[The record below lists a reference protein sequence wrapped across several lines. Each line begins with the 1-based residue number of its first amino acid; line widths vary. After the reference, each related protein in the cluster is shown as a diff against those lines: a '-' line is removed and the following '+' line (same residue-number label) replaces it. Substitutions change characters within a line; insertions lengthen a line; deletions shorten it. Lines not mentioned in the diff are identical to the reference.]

1 MLNITNYV
9 GNANQTVICHL
20 IPIRMATI
28 QKKKQK
34 PRRSQ
39 ELVRRWKNWNPCA
52 LLLERKMVQLLRETV
67 WQFLYS
73 AKCLV

>member
-28 QKKKQK
+28 QKKKTKTQK
-34 PRRSQ
+34 ITRVG
-39 ELVRRWKNWNPCA
+39 EEVEK
-52 LLLERKMVQLLRETV
+52 LEPLCTFVGM
-67 WQFLYS
+67 
-73 AKCLV
+73 